1 MIQNQVLIFAVAIYI
16 GTTLKNFFDAF
27 MRDLVL
33 PLLSPVA
40 TTEAG
45 ISKLVVQIGGI
56 KLNVGDLIVQTLNLV
71 VVFMVVSFL
80 LPYLKEYVPVAG
92 RRA

>member
-1 MIQNQVLIFAVAIYI
+1 MILTLPTFCVLAINC
-16 GTTLKNFFDAF
+16 GPETC
-27 MRDLVL
+27 
-33 PLLSPVA
+33 
-40 TTEAG
+40 
-45 ISKLVVQIGGI
+45 
-56 KLNVGDLIVQTLNLV
+56 KLNIGDVIVQTLNLV

>member
-1 MIQNQVLIFAVAIYI
+1 
-16 GTTLKNFFDAF
+16 
-27 MRDLVL
+27 
-33 PLLSPVA
+33 
-40 TTEAG
+40 
-45 ISKLVVQIGGI
+45 VQLGGI
-56 KLNVGDLIVQTLNLV
+56 KLNIGDVIVQTLNLV

>member
-1 MIQNQVLIFAVAIYI
+1 
-16 GTTLKNFFDAF
+16 

-40 TTEAG
+40 STEDG
-45 ISKLVVQIGGI
+45 LSKLVVQLGGI
-56 KLNVGDLIVQTLNLV
+56 KLNIGDVIVQTLNLV

>member
-1 MIQNQVLIFAVAIYI
+1 MIQNQVLVFAVAIYI

-40 TTEAG
+40 STEAG
-45 ISKLVVQIGGI
+45 LSKLVVQFGGI

>member
-40 TTEAG
+40 TTESG